1 MFSLRPGRSR
11 KPSRPMRERSRVT
24 AVRAID
30 SRRRSTVVRGGEGE
44 AGRLDVVEAGQ
55 GHVVGHLDAAAC
67 QDGQHA
73 DGHDVVEGA
82 AVSGSTAP
90 ATSTPSASRAS
101 PGTDGVALV
110 GSASNRC
117 ADIDKNTIVNGTQAQ
132 IWDCSGGSNETFTQT
147 SRGELVVYGNKC
159 LDADNNDTING
170 TKVII
175 SDCTGG
181 TNQKW
186 TVNSGSTITNNLSGL
201 CLDATNAATANGT
214 KLLLWT
220 CNGQNQPEA
229 DSQLMSAAGACAQPA
244 RARQHLRRSAYHD
257 RRVTWRHRLA

>member
-1 MFSLRPGRSR
+1 MPDVLAAAGQVPEILQTHARAQQSYSRAGDRLASQVDGGQGRR
-11 KPSRPMRERSRVT
+11 
-24 AVRAID
+24 
-30 SRRRSTVVRGGEGE
+30 GE

-90 ATSTPSASRAS
+90 DIDALRVQGI

-220 CNGQNQPEA
+220 CNGQTNQKWT
-229 DSQLMSAAGACAQPA
+229 LN
-244 RARQHLRRSAYHD
+244 
-257 RRVTWRHRLA
+257 

>member
-30 SRRRSTVVRGGEGE
+30 SRRRSTVVRGGE
-44 AGRLDVVEAGQ
+44 AKR
-55 GHVVGHLDAAAC
+55 AASMSSKPAR
-67 QDGQHA
+67 
-73 DGHDVVEGA
+73 
-82 AVSGSTAP
+82 
-90 ATSTPSASRAS
+90 ATSLGTLMPLRVRTDSTPTATTSLKAPRSPAVPHPHIDALRVQGI